1 VVLTRVGYAGGTT
14 KDPTYYNLGDHTEAV
29 QIDYD
34 PTQVSYQELLDA
46 FWAGHN
52 PTAPSFS
59 RQYMSILFFHSEEQ
73 KELATEARDR
83 EAARRQTSIY
93 TEIVPASQFH
103 LAEGYHQKYYLRQV
117 PELMREFRLIYPE
130 EADLVASTAAARA
143 NGYLGGHDTL
153 AALREELGELGFSAE
168 AGDRL
173 LEMVQA
179 SGR

>member
-1 VVLTRVGYAGGTT
+1 VGYAGGTA

-52 PTAPSFS
+52 PTAPALS
-59 RQYMSILFFHSEEQ
+59 RQYMSILFLHSEEQ
-73 KELATEARDR
+73 RELATEARDR

-93 TEIVPASQFH
+93 TEIVPASQFY
-103 LAEGYHQKYYLRQV
+103 LAEGYHQKYYLRQA
-117 PELMREFRLIYPE
+117 PELMGEFSLIYPE
-130 EADLVASTAAARA
+130 EADFVASTAGARV
-143 NGYLGGHDTL
+143 NGYLGGHGTL
-153 AALREELGELGFSAE
+153 VAVQEEVGELGLAPD
-168 AGDRL
+168 AADRL
-173 LEMVQA
+173 LEMVRA